1 VPDTAEGRQ
10 ERLLSTGEVARAL
23 GLNTRSVARWA
34 RNGLITPTMVSPG
47 GRYLWDLE
55 DLKSQLRIM
64 RKRGSDD

>member
-1 VPDTAEGRQ
+1 MTDTPEGRR

-64 RKRGSDD
+64 RKHRSED

>member
-1 VPDTAEGRQ
+1 VADDPEERSD
-10 ERLLSTGEVARAL
+10 RLLSTGEVARIL

-34 RNGLITPTMVSPG
+34 RNGLITPTMISPG

-64 RKRGSDD
+64 RERRSEG

>member
-1 VPDTAEGRQ
+1 MADDPEVRSD
-10 ERLLSTGEVARAL
+10 RLLSTGEVARIL

-34 RNGLITPTMVSPG
+34 RNGLITPTMISPG

-64 RKRGSDD
+64 RERRSEG

>member
-1 VPDTAEGRQ
+1 VPDTPEGRQ